1 MDEKGTPK
9 FSAKLLFSSYII
21 ALIINIIE
29 LTLTYIDKG
38 EFDTYYILHLFIGI
52 SVIIST
58 TITLCFENIIKYILI
73 IINIVFW
80 ISNGII
86 PFYSLRD
93 SKSKDFNSITLFL
106 IIFKIFSLFIFNF
119 LAARFSIFKKKETIY
134 KSI

>member
-38 EFDTYYILHLFIGI
+38 EFDTYYILHLLIGI
-52 SVIIST
+52 SLIIST

-73 IINIVFW
+73 IINSIFWVFNIIV
-80 ISNGII
+80 
-86 PFYSLRD
+86 PLYSLRD
-93 SKSKDFNSITLFL
+93 TKSKDFYSITMFL
-106 IIFKIFSLFIFNF
+106 IVLRILALFGFNY
-119 LAARFSIFKKKETIY
+119 LASRYSFFKKRDDI
-134 KSI
+134 